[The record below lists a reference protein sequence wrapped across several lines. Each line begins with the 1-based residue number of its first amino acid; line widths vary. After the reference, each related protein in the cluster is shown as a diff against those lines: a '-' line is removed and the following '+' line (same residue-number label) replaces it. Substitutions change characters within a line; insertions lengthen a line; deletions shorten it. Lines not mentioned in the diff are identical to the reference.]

1 MPDII
6 YCPRCAERANDN
18 VAFCRKCG
26 LPLDEVIAIVS
37 GDAPNSPETTTRPNF
52 NMIRIGVGLFILG
65 TVLGLANVIARD
77 LQLFPDIYGKAIF
90 LSVIIAGLL
99 SIGSSFLFPVKV
111 YKKRKRTNDDSDS
124 SDALN
129 TGPLDAQLPSA
140 KITQAEIS
148 VTKGAREKTPASP
161 SSVTENTTRQLG

>member
-111 YKKRKRTNDDSDS
+111 YKKRKQSTEPDSRN
-124 SDALN
+124 ALN
-129 TGPLDAQLPSA
+129 TGPLGARLPA
-140 KITQAEIS
+140 AEITEAEIS
-148 VTKGAREKTPASP
+148 VTKEAREKTPASP